1 MWPAFFIL
9 RHATKCEAFTYISKS
24 SQVMS
29 TIQVAK
35 EWQPK
40 PTKSL
45 VESLPVKEG
54 KKLSTVDKEAPK
66 RSHLCAEDLMGLSWV
81 LFNDLESDV

>member
-1 MWPAFFIL
+1 
-9 RHATKCEAFTYISKS
+9 
-24 SQVMS
+24 MS

-45 VESLPVKEG
+45 VESNPVEEG
-54 KKLSTVDKEAPK
+54 KKLSAVDNLAQKG
-66 RSHLCAEDLMGLSWV
+66 SHLCAEDLMGLSWV
-81 LFNDLESDV
+81 LFNDLEDDFDGNDSC

>member
-1 MWPAFFIL
+1 
-9 RHATKCEAFTYISKS
+9 
-24 SQVMS
+24 MS

-54 KKLSTVDKEAPK
+54 KKLLTVENAALK

-81 LFNDLESDV
+81 LFENLEDDV